1 MQPADVN
8 SFYLGLPST
17 LGRNKSAA
25 LGFLKEMIHKRL
37 QSRDEKFLWKAGK
50 EVLLKA
56 VAQLLPSYTMN
67 VFLLPLEITRDMESM
82 MAKFWWQISNS
93 SQRCIY
99 WLSWNRLCKHKNG
112 GGMGFRDLQDF
123 NLAILGKQGWRL
135 LTRLDSLAAHV
146 FKARYFPNGTFLN
159 ASLGN
164 NSSFVWRII
173 LEAQH
178 LIREGVHWCVGNG
191 EDINILDEPWL
202 PIKENPYVSSLHP
215 ALFNVRVSNLLSR
228 GCLPTKLQL
237 RTKHVD
243 VSSLCPF
250 CLQYEESTLYIL
262 VTCEVVRSCWNR
274 VGIGTNV
281 AMNIDFFD
289 WYVHSLET
297 MDVDHQCTFTMVCWA
312 IWDAKN
318 NLVWNG
324 KLFKEDDVV
333 ANAKRFL
340 DQWRSAKSS
349 EYESSWPGFQAG
361 DGAKHWISP
370 QANSIKV
377 NVDAALFDSDH
388 KYGLGLVARDE
399 RGLLIERRTMLSNG
413 SIEPELAEAMGVR
426 EALSWIKER

>member
-1 MQPADVN
+1 
-8 SFYLGLPST
+8 
-17 LGRNKSAA
+17 
-25 LGFLKEMIHKRL
+25 MIRKRL
-37 QSRDEKFLWKAGK
+37 QSRDEKFLSKAGK

-82 MAKFWWQISNS
+82 MAKFWW
-93 SQRCIY
+93 
-99 WLSWNRLCKHKNG
+99 
-112 GGMGFRDLQDF
+112 
-123 NLAILGKQGWRL
+123 
-135 LTRLDSLAAHV
+135 LDSLAARV

-164 NSSFVWRII
+164 NSSFVWRSI

-215 ALFNVRVSNLLSR
+215 GLFN
-228 GCLPTKLQL
+228 
-237 RTKHVD
+237 
-243 VSSLCPF
+243 
-250 CLQYEESTLYIL
+250 YEESTLYIL

-289 WYVHSLET
+289 W
-297 MDVDHQCTFTMVCWA
+297 
-312 IWDAKN
+312 
-318 NLVWNG
+318 
-324 KLFKEDDVV
+324 
-333 ANAKRFL
+333 
-340 DQWRSAKSS
+340 SAKSS

-361 DGAKHWISP
+361 YGAKHWISP

-377 NVDAALFDSDH
+377 NIDAALFDSDH